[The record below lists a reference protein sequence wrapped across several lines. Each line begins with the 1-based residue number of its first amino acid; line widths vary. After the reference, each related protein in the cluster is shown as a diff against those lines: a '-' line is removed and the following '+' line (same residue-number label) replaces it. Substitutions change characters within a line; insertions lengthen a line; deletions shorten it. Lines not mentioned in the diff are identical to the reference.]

1 MKVWG
6 KEVSCC
12 NMCSYNYYDGLIG
25 GLRCNLENKPTVG
38 DRDKNSVEPIYKDC
52 PFSKPIT
59 SSVIESYGF
68 FLIEKYP
75 DELVFEKKDGD
86 YCLYE
91 LSLQLEEN
99 KFCITQW
106 AQGSLVA
113 KVLPK
118 EEWNTFNLFCGIL
131 NNPVELE
138 FILKSLGILE

>member
-6 KEVSCC
+6 KDVKSCSK
-12 NMCSYNYYDGLIG
+12 CSMYYTSEYTTKCLYTDEY
-25 GLRCNLENKPTVG
+25 LREYFNDSINEN
-38 DRDKNSVEPIYKDC
+38 C

-59 SSVIESYGF
+59 KEVIESYGF

-99 KFCITQW
+99 EFYITQW

-118 EEWNTFNLFCGIL
+118 EKWNTFNLFCGIL

-138 FILKSLGILE
+138 FILKSIEVI